1 MGFDR
6 TCFDHYLATQTFGR
20 PLHVFERL
28 GSTNTTLW
36 DLMAQ
41 GASPGTAVIAA
52 QQDAGRGQWGRT
64 WCSALGGLY
73 LSVAIA
79 PHIPAS
85 QTQELTICSAWGVA
99 HRLRA
104 AQIPVVLKWPNDLF
118 LEGYKLGGILTE
130 TAIQQGQI
138 HQAVIGIGLNW
149 QNRVPPEG
157 INLQGVLNL
166 RSEPTIHSLEM
177 LAALTLQGLEAGYQR
192 WQREGIEALLP
203 DYFKWVMSGFGL
215 TPLP

>member
-6 TCFDHYLATQTFGR
+6 TSFDRYLATQTFGR

-41 GASPGTAVIAA
+41 GANPGTAVIAA

-64 WCSALGGLY
+64 WYSAFGGLY

-85 QTQELTICSAWGVA
+85 QTQELTICSAWGVT

-130 TAIQQGQI
+130 TVIQQEQI

-157 INLQGVLNL
+157 INLQGVLDHRL
-166 RSEPTIHSLEM
+166 EPTIHSLEM

-192 WQREGIEALLP
+192 WQKEGIEALLP
-203 DYFKWVMSGFGL
+203 DYFKWVI
-215 TPLP
+215 